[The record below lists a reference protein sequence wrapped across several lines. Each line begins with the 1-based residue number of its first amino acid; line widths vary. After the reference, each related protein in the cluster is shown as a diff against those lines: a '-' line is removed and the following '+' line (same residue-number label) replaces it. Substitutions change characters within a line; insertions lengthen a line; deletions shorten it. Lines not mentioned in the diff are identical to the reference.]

1 MNSHT
6 LLERSSAITSIAI
19 HRRELRPFGRLAS
32 GNVRIRQCVS
42 VWLNSSDLL
51 PPVSCP
57 LLIEVGEAL
66 VPAVRTGF
74 IAKKSDDM
82 EYRLSN
88 GRLIH
93 GRYRWTY
100 P

>member
-1 MNSHT
+1 MNTQTSFV
-6 LLERSSAITSIAI
+6 ESSAIMSIAI
-19 HRRELRPFGRLAS
+19 LRSESSKSEALVG
-32 GNVRIRQCVS
+32 GNVTTRQGVKF
-42 VWLNSSDLL
+42 WLNSSGVL

-66 VPAVRTGF
+66 VPATRTGF

-82 EYRLSN
+82 EYRLAN
-88 GRLIH
+88 GCLIH
-93 GRYRWTY
+93 GRYRWTF

>member
-1 MNSHT
+1 M
-6 LLERSSAITSIAI
+6 
-19 HRRELRPFGRLAS
+19 
-32 GNVRIRQCVS
+32 
-42 VWLNSSDLL
+42 
-51 PPVSCP
+51 
-57 LLIEVGEAL
+57 IEVGEAL